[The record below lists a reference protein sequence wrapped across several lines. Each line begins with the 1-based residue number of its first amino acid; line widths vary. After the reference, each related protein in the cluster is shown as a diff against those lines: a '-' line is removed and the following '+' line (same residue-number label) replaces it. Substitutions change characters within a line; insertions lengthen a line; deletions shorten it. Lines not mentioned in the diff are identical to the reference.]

1 MKTSLS
7 TRIVENRVH
16 FDNSNFAISQ
26 LQENEVGRV
35 DDLMGAMKTVQ
46 EQLEI
51 AFNRASNSE
60 LISKQNEKE
69 VLRFE

>member
-51 AFNRASNSE
+51 AFKRASNSE